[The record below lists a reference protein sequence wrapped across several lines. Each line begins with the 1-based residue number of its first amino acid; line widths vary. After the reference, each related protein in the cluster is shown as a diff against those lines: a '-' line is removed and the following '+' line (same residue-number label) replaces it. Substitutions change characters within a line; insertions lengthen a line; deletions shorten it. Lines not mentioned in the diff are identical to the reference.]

1 MTAARALR
9 CVWNGRRWNDTPEPQ
24 GKDHPQFAGDR
35 YLLVCDVLTSGISD
49 PEPGES
55 VSQGGAPIFAED
67 AVGVSHITAEQ
78 FDKGR
83 LLFPGKRGEIDD
95 GGLQKDLPG
104 IPNG

>member
-1 MTAARALR
+1 MNNVFYSKLPY
-9 CVWNGRRWNDTPEPQ
+9 VIMSI
-24 GKDHPQFAGDR
+24 FAGALTDR
-35 YLLVCDVLTSGISD
+35 FDKKKTMLVCDVLDSGISD

-83 LLFPGKRGEIDD
+83 LLFPGK
-95 GGLQKDLPG
+95 
-104 IPNG
+104 